1 MADTTLEFQ
10 SEFAIAAAEQTA
22 GRTSTWSEDQALVS
36 GLDAGEE
43 TAYEA
48 LILRFEQPIFGVVC
62 RLLDDPADA
71 ADVVQEVFIKIFRN
85 IGNFRG
91 ESSLK
96 TWIYRI
102 AVNEARNHR
111 RWFGRHRAK
120 ELSLEPGDTESAG
133 LTDWLADPSPSPFE
147 ERLDHEVQAL
157 VEEALQKISSTYR
170 TALVLR
176 EVEELSY
183 DEIAG
188 ILDVSLGT
196 VKSRIMRG
204 REALR
209 KELLAIVASAPAK
222 ASSKE
227 MTHFAEQQGNV

>member
-22 GRTSTWSEDQALVS
+22 GRTCAWAEDRILADAL
-36 GLDAGEE
+36 GAGEE
-43 TAYEA
+43 AAYEA
-48 LILRFEQPIFGVVC
+48 LIHRFEQPVFGVVS
-62 RLLDDPADA
+62 RLLDDPVDA
-71 ADVVQEVFIKIFRN
+71 PDVVQEVFIKIFRN

-111 RWFGRHRAK
+111 RWFGRHRAR
-120 ELSLEPGDTESAG
+120 ELSLEPADTESAG
-133 LTDWLADPSPSPFE
+133 LTDWLADPSPNPFE

-188 ILDVSLGT
+188 ILDISLGT

-209 KELLAIVASAPAK
+209 KELSEIVASAPAK
-222 ASSKE
+222 AHSKE
-227 MTHFAEQQGNV
+227 MTRFAEQQGNV

>member
-1 MADTTLEFQ
+1 VADTTLEFQ
-10 SEFAIAAAEQTA
+10 SEFVLGGAEKTA
-22 GRTSTWSEDQALVS
+22 HSACPWSEDRALIAA
-36 GLDAGEE
+36 LDAGEE

-48 LILRFEQPIFGVVC
+48 LILRFEQPVFGIVS
-62 RLLDDPADA
+62 RLLDDPDDA

-91 ESSLK
+91 DSSLK

-111 RWFGRHRAK
+111 RWFGRHRAR
-120 ELSLEPGDTESAG
+120 ELSLEPSDQQSMGVS
-133 LTDWLADPSPSPFE
+133 DWLADPSPDPFE

-157 VEEALQKISSTYR
+157 VEEALKKISSTYR

-183 DEIAG
+183 EEIAG
-188 ILDVSLGT
+188 ILEISLGT

-209 KELLAIVASAPAK
+209 KELSAMVASAPAGMVRLAAQK
-222 ASSKE
+222 
-227 MTHFAEQQGNV
+227 GNV

>member
-10 SEFAIAAAEQTA
+10 PELVLTVTERAAYQACP
-22 GRTSTWSEDQALVS
+22 WSEDRALIG
-36 GLDAGEE
+36 GLESGEE

-48 LILRFEQPIFGVVC
+48 LILRFEQPVFGVVS
-62 RLLDDPADA
+62 RLLEDPADA
-71 ADVVQEVFIKIFRN
+71 PDVVQEVFIKIFRN
-85 IGNFRG
+85 IANFRG
-91 ESSLK
+91 DSSLR

-120 ELSLEPGDTESAG
+120 EFSLEPADSESVG
-133 LTDWLADPSPSPFE
+133 ITDWLADPSPSPFE

-157 VEEALQKISSTYR
+157 VEEALKKISPTYR

-183 DEIAG
+183 EEIAG
-188 ILDVSLGT
+188 ILEISLGT
-196 VKSRIMRG
+196 VKSRILRG
-204 REALR
+204 RDALR
-209 KELLAIVASAPAK
+209 KELSAMVALAPAG
-222 ASSKE
+222 
-227 MTHFAEQQGNV
+227 MVTLAEQKGNL